1 MPVDRLTVMND
12 IFNDSEKNHRRSL
25 NKSLKTLSQK
35 SNVEVPVDR
44 LTVMNNIF
52 NDDRGISEWQDEKK
66 NACKKRVHAKK
77 KNKQK
82 KKCIINA
89 LNKLLQK
96 NK

>member
-1 MPVDRLTVMND
+1 MTSSTIVK
-12 IFNDSEKNHRRSL
+12 KNHRRSL

-66 NACKKRVHAKK
+66 CLQKESACKKKK
-77 KNKQK
+77 KGKQK
-82 KKCIINA
+82 KKCIKNA
-89 LNKLLQK
+89 INKLLQ
-96 NK
+96 